1 MYSKFRSKFLIMN
14 LFQRLSYTSLNFP
27 TSAAGMPIFIFVL
40 PFYADD
46 LGLGL
51 SLVGIIF
58 FLGRFTDI
66 LTDPIMGLLIDKFP
80 SKWGKHKHW
89 IFLSTPIFML
99 ATYLIFLPPT
109 TSPSWI
115 YFFGGLFLL
124 YSAFTLSSITQLS
137 WATFLAPDYDERTK
151 LLTLRELMA
160 LLGMFSVIAIP
171 AVVEINDPSLQA
183 KVNAIGIFVLFCIP
197 IVTLNAIK
205 QTPDSMESISN
216 EKSDNSFKNFKKLFS
231 NAMLIRI
238 VIAAVLIA
246 FCMSLNGALYLIWME
261 VVIELPEYSS
271 RLMLIYYVVSV
282 FGLAVWRY
290 LSLKTSKHFAAGI
303 SCIYA
308 IIVLISGFI
317 GYWFFKD
324 LETGYKLIAVGSF
337 IVLYGLSFSGPLPL
351 INAMTA
357 DVSDKLAVEV
367 GENISGTVFS
377 FLTTL
382 TKVGFALAAVLPYLV
397 LELYWGFDISIG
409 TSNTESSKMAIYY
422 IYTFVPIISY
432 SIASYLLFTHSLG
445 REDHKKIKSEL
456 NTHAV

>member
-1 MYSKFRSKFLIMN
+1 MN
-14 LFQRLSYTSLNFP
+14 FFQRLSYTSLNFP

-66 LTDPIMGLLIDKFP
+66 LTDPVMGLLIDKFP
-80 SKWGKHKHW
+80 SRWGKHKHW
-89 IFLSTPIFML
+89 IFLSAPIFML
-99 ATYLIFLPPT
+99 ATYLIFLPST

-137 WATFLAPDYDERTK
+137 WATFLVPDYDERTK

-171 AVVEINDPSLQA
+171 AVVEITDSSLQA

-197 IVTLNAIK
+197 IITLNAIW
-205 QTPDSMESISN
+205 QTPDYMNSISN
-216 EKSDNSFKNFKKLFS
+216 ERSDNSFKNFKKLFS
-231 NAMLIRI
+231 NIMLIRI

-261 VVIELPEYSS
+261 VVMELPEYSS

-282 FGLAVWRY
+282 FGLAIWRY

-317 GYWFFKD
+317 GYWFIKD
-324 LETGYKLIAVGSF
+324 IETGYKLIAVGSF
-337 IVLYGLSFSGPLPL
+337 IVLYGISFSGPLPL

-357 DVSDKLAVEV
+357 DVSDKLTVEV

-382 TKVGFALAAVLPYLV
+382 TKIGFALAAVLPYLV

-409 TSNTESSKMAIYY
+409 ISNTESSKMAIYY

-445 REDHKKIKSEL
+445 REDHDKIKSEL